1 MVDKNFY
8 LYGHDYI
15 TSNLPEVVYLRSD
28 FNHDI
33 AFARGGVHLSIAHAL
48 RLPETKI
55 ISWGGDFMGV
65 WGFFWGRGFF

>member
-33 AFARGGVHLSIAHAL
+33 AFARGGVPLSIAHAL

-55 ISWGGDFMGV
+55 ISSGMICLGAGDFFCGS
-65 WGFFWGRGFF
+65 